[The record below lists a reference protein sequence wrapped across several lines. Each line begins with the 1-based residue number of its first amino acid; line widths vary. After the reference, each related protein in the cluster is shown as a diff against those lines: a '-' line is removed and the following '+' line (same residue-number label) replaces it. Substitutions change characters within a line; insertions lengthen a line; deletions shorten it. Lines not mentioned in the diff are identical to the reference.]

1 MRKLIALILISLLI
15 PIPSASA
22 NGSSYQ
28 LVTPVLTTTYE
39 LPAETYNSRWRTIEI
54 PFSVILIS
62 DGTVA
67 SFHFDLIDA
76 EGFTLASKENISP
89 NNLKF
94 DTHFDP
100 VTWTQNNKWT
110 LYSFDKAKLPIR
122 LQTEIEFWRST
133 GKSSIVQ
140 TFPMNFVTHK
150 DDVAEKA
157 QTNAVAKAQAEAVAK
172 AQAEAQRVLAE
183 AKAIA
188 DAKAKAE
195 ADRLA
200 AEKAITDAKAKA
212 DAEAKAKVEAELKA
226 KQEAEAKVKA
236 EADAK
241 AKAQAEADAKA
252 IAEFKAKQDA
262 EAKAKADAE
271 AADLAKK
278 LSPIWLCTNDPT
290 KNKMTYSEAA
300 IVCAQVDKEINDK
313 KIAEEKAIAM
323 QLKRD
328 LVNGSPCT
336 KLNAKKIAG
345 EKIFTCKK
353 INKKLIWRM

>member
-1 MRKLIALILISLLI
+1 MKKLIALILISLLI

-39 LPAETYNSRWRTIEI
+39 LPAQTYNSRWRTIEI

-76 EGFTLASKENISP
+76 EGFTIASKENISP
-89 NNLKF
+89 NNLKIN
-94 DTHFDP
+94 THYDP

-110 LYSFDKAKLPIR
+110 LYSFNKAKLPIR

-133 GKSSIVQ
+133 GKASVVQ

-157 QTNAVAKAQAEAVAK
+157 QTDAVAKAQADAVAK
-172 AQAEAQRVLAE
+172 AQAEAQRLLAE
-183 AKAIA
+183 AKAVA

-195 ADRLA
+195 AD
-200 AEKAITDAKAKA
+200 AKAKA
-212 DAEAKAKVEAELKA
+212 EAELKA
-226 KQEAEAKVKA
+226 KQEAEAKAKA
-236 EADAK
+236 EIEAK

-252 IAEFKAKQDA
+252 IAEFKAKQEA
-262 EAKAKADAE
+262 EAKAIADAE

-313 KIAEEKAIAM
+313 KIAEAKAIAM

-353 INKKLIWRM
+353 INKKLIWR